1 MIAGHTDGDGS
12 EAMNQDLSVRRAENV
27 RNALIAQGVSAAR
40 ISTMGFG
47 ETQPVADN
55 NTAAG
60 KQLNRR
66 VVITIVPQNA

>member
-1 MIAGHTDGDGS
+1 
-12 EAMNQDLSVRRAENV
+12 V
-27 RNALIAQGVSAAR
+27 RNALVSQGVSASR

-55 NTAAG
+55 TNEAG